1 MKVERDAE
9 GNAPAW
15 LVWTALL
22 TVYIVWGST
31 YLAIRVTV
39 ETLPPLLAMGARF
52 ILAGLVL
59 YTVLLVKRGREG
71 VRVTPQ
77 QLLSCFVLGTCFF
90 LFANGMV
97 AIAELELPS
106 SLAALII
113 ASVPLWV
120 VAFRALT
127 GDRVTFGSIAGLAV
141 GFSGVAILVMPG
153 NRPDGVPTWAFVLIN
168 VASFS
173 WALGSFLSI
182 RMTVPKD
189 LLVSSAYQM
198 IGGGIALAIGGL
210 LRGEARGFDAS
221 DWSGA
226 SLLGFF
232 YLVTMGS
239 LVGFTAYA
247 WLLQNAPIGK
257 VSTYAYVNPV
267 VAIFLGWVILAEEV
281 TVTTLIGAAVI
292 VASVAFIVRKESR
305 PTSDKEVLL
314 APPAPE
320 RVTVAQEG

>member
-1 MKVERDAE
+1 MKVERDAR

-15 LVWTALL
+15 LIWAALL

-39 ETLPPLLAMGARF
+39 ETLPPLLAMGTRF
-52 ILAGLVL
+52 IIAGLIL
-59 YTVLLVKRGREG
+59 YSVLLFKRGRDG
-71 VRVTPQ
+71 VRIPPR
-77 QLLSCFVLGTCFF
+77 QLFSCFVLGTCFF

-120 VAFRALT
+120 VAFRAVT
-127 GDRVTFGSIAGLAV
+127 GDRVTLGSIAGLAV

-153 NRPDGVPTWAFVLIN
+153 NRPEGVPVWAFVLIN

-182 RMTVPKD
+182 RMSVPKD

-198 IGGGIALAIGGL
+198 IGGGIALVVGGL
-210 LRGEARGFDAS
+210 LRGEATGFDAS
-221 DWSGA
+221 DWSAA
-226 SLLGFF
+226 SLWGFL
-232 YLVTMGS
+232 YLITMGS

-267 VAIFLGWVILAEEV
+267 VAIFLGWAIVSEEI
-281 TVTTLIGAAVI
+281 TATTLVGAAVI
-292 VASVAFIVRKESR
+292 VISVAFIVRKESK
-305 PTSDKEVLL
+305 PAPGSDEIDP
-314 APPAPE
+314 APVPE
-320 RVTVAQEG
+320 RVVVAQEG